1 MDAFAFEVAARAGE
15 VLDEVAVHSP
25 ALADAVVEPPR
36 RPVPGA
42 RSFELP
48 KGIFIAMAL
57 AYVVFLSTMTAAFGS
72 GEGLPLLLAICIV
85 YLLMYLGTPALFA
98 AVDTGVRVPL
108 LDWAKLKRR
117 GLDTAYGPMSAGAV
131 VGQVLIVPAC
141 VAFFGLAVLVIVKT
155 L

>member
-1 MDAFAFEVAARAGE
+1 MDAYAFEVAARAGE
-15 VLDEVAVHSP
+15 VLHGVAAHSP

-48 KGIFIAMAL
+48 GRIFVAMAL
-57 AYVVFLSTMTAAFGS
+57 AYVVFLGAMTAAFGS
-72 GEGLPLLLAICIV
+72 GEGLLLLLAICVV
-85 YLLMYLGTPALFA
+85 YLLMYLGTPVLFA
-98 AVDTGVRVPL
+98 AVDTGVRTPL

-117 GLDTAYGPMSAGAV
+117 GLDTACGPMSAGAV

-141 VAFFGLAVLVIVKT
+141 VAAFGLAVLVIVKM